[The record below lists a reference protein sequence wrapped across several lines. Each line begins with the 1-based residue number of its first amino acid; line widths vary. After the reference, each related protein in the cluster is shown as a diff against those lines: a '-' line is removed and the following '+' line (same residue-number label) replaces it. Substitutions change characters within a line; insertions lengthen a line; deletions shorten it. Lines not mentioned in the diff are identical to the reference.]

1 MTVTSLMYKIN
12 ADSSSLSREFRSA
25 ERDVQR
31 FSKRAESNVAKVGKA
46 FGALGSMVAAAM
58 VAAVKET
65 ISFGTELS
73 LMSDRT
79 GLAVEELGRLS
90 FAAEQ
95 SGLSASDLEKGI
107 ARMNQSLVQAAQG
120 SGRAAQ
126 AAERY
131 GIALRDAS
139 GEMRGQNDIFLD
151 IADAVKGAANAYEE
165 AEIAASFFGTQGA
178 QKLLPLLKEGRDGI
192 EEMGDQAERL
202 GIVLDTET
210 AQASRALGDQLNIL
224 KRRSQGL
231 ALQFGSQVVPALNA
245 YLESVNK
252 SREGSDKLGERSN
265 WVAKSF
271 GFVLK
276 TVEGV
281 RVSFVILGETF
292 GMLGALA
299 FKSVELIVKNLRI
312 LGVRVGS
319 FITSLVNKDFAAAR
333 RAFAG
338 AGEEMGRQSRT
349 TGAEIAA
356 IWSGYSDTITDEVT
370 ESGNR
375 MLAIDAAT
383 NKTLEDQAVET
394 TGRVGGS
401 FRDMGEQVERVVV
414 RMNSITKRLL
424 EDSLTNVQRF
434 ERDME
439 ALREDLGNDLISEEQ
454 FDLLRQRLE
463 EMHDPFGEFADRAEA
478 EAARVEAALRMEGLA
493 EAAERVRAEI
503 NGVDLR
509 LQAHL
514 ESLEEL
520 RDEGLISWEEYA
532 IAVEKAK
539 GAIDE
544 LDDVAEES
552 IDLLRNVAETFASS
566 FIDFVVDPFNA
577 NVEEMATN
585 FIKQITRMV
594 LETAA
599 QRAILAAFGDGF
611 ASGGSVSAGGGGSI
625 LGMATGGFVSG
636 PGTATS
642 DSIPAL
648 LSDGEYV
655 LNARTVQRIGVGTLD
670 AVNFSGAQGFST
682 GGLVGGGG
690 GSSAPS
696 VSVHMH
702 GSQEEAALAAL
713 QSSAGRA
720 MVIDIIG
727 QNRRQ
732 VKRLLQ

>member
-1 MTVTSLMYKIN
+1 MTVTSLMYKLN
-12 ADSSSLSREFRSA
+12 ADSSSLAREFRSA

-31 FSKRAESNVAKVGKA
+31 FSRRAESNVAKVGKA
-46 FGALGSMVAAAM
+46 FGALGGMVAAAM

-65 ISFGTELS
+65 ISFGTEIS

-79 GLAVEELGRLS
+79 GMAVEELGRLS

-107 ARMNQSLVQAAQG
+107 ARMNQSLAQAAQG

-139 GEMRGQNDIFLD
+139 GEMRDQNDIFLD

-192 EEMGDQAERL
+192 EEMGDEAERL

-210 AQASRALGDQLNIL
+210 AQASRALGDQLNVL

-231 ALQFGSQVVPALNA
+231 ALQFGAQVVPALNA
-245 YLESVNK
+245 YLEAVNK
-252 SREGSDKLGERSN
+252 SREGSDRLGERSN
-265 WVAKSF
+265 WVARTF
-271 GFVLK
+271 GFLLK

-281 RVSFVILGETF
+281 RVSFVILGET
-292 GMLGALA
+292 LG
-299 FKSVELIVKNLRI
+299 LIGAITWEAVTSTVNSIKI
-312 LGVRVGS
+312 LGRDVGN
-319 FITSLVNKDFAAAR
+319 FISRLVSRDFAGAR
-333 RAFAG
+333 RAFASTSDDLTRENDRALNG
-338 AGEEMGRQSRT
+338 M
-349 TGAEIAA
+349 AA
-356 IWSGYSDTITDEVT
+356 QWSGYSDRVRGIVT
-370 ESGNR
+370 ESGER

-383 NKTLEDQAVET
+383 SKTLEDQTEET
-394 TGRVGGS
+394 TARVSGS
-401 FRDMGEQVERVVV
+401 YRAMGEEVERVVV
-414 RMNSITKRLL
+414 RMNAITKRLL

-439 ALREDLGNDLISEEQ
+439 ALRQDLGNDLISEEQ
-454 FDLLRQRLE
+454 FDLLRERLE
-463 EMHDPFGEFADRAEA
+463 EMHDPFGEFA
-478 EAARVEAALRMEGLA
+478 EAARLAAADAEEALRMEGLA

-514 ESLEEL
+514 ASLEEL

-532 IAVEKAK
+532 QAVERAK
-539 GAIDE
+539 EAIDE
-544 LDDVAEES
+544 LDDRGQES
-552 IDLLRNVAETFASS
+552 SELMKDVAETFASS

-585 FIKQITRMV
+585 FIKQVARMV

-599 QRAILAAFGDGF
+599 QRAILAAFGGGF
-611 ASGGSVSAGGGGSI
+611 ASGGSVSAGGGGGI

-655 LNARTVQRIGVGTLD
+655 LSARTVQRIGVGTLD

-682 GGLVGGGG
+682 GGLVGGG